1 MGYIDTLKVVHN
13 CLRANPV
20 LVRFRMR
27 ILLTIAMLGSAWAQ
41 QPSPEAAKPKPIPEP
56 KNLKV
61 LKVPA
66 SELLTLMKSYSVS
79 LGVRCTFCHVQG
91 NFASDENPHK
101 DIARMMIGMTQ
112 EINAKFEG
120 DKAHVSCYTCHRGE
134 TEPKLTA
141 PVPATPAAP
150 GAPPAPGA
158 APTPPARPA
167 P

>member
-1 MGYIDTLKVVHN
+1 
-13 CLRANPV
+13 
-20 LVRFRMR
+20 MR
-27 ILLTIAMLGSAWAQ
+27 ILLSIVLLGSAWAQ

-61 LKVPA
+61 LKVSA
-66 SELLTLMKSYSVS
+66 SEILPLMKAYSLS

-101 DIARMMIGMTQ
+101 EIARMMIGMTQ

-141 PVPATPAAP
+141 PAPAAPAAP

-158 APTPPARPA
+158 APAPPAQPA